1 MRDTVMNEKY
11 FREYILEETG
21 RIKNF
26 QNKLENNEVRE
37 DRIYSVKRKIDA
49 IQFELLIARYSSGE
63 DIEKLENDF
72 IQLLNDMPLYWNGNS
87 GYIDMLW
94 MMALAIL
101 FDVSREKFGILSDLV
116 TQYNRKDALLEFF
129 VNYKMHGSIE

>member
-1 MRDTVMNEKY
+1 MNEKY

-49 IQFELLIARYSSGE
+49 IQFELLIARYSAGE

-72 IQLLNDMPLYWNGNS
+72 MQLLNDMPLYWNGNS
-87 GYIDMLW
+87 SYIDMLW
-94 MMALAIL
+94 MICLL
-101 FDVSREKFGILSDLV
+101 YTSDAA
-116 TQYNRKDALLEFF
+116 DD
-129 VNYKMHGSIE
+129 

>member
-37 DRIYSVKRKIDA
+37 DRIYSVKR
-49 IQFELLIARYSSGE
+49 
-63 DIEKLENDF
+63 
-72 IQLLNDMPLYWNGNS
+72 
-87 GYIDMLW
+87 
-94 MMALAIL
+94 
-101 FDVSREKFGILSDLV
+101 
-116 TQYNRKDALLEFF
+116 
-129 VNYKMHGSIE
+129 NYFLQRHNAK

>member
-1 MRDTVMNEKY
+1 MNEKY

-49 IQFELLIARYSSGE
+49 IQFELLIAS
-63 DIEKLENDF
+63 
-72 IQLLNDMPLYWNGNS
+72 
-87 GYIDMLW
+87 
-94 MMALAIL
+94 AI
-101 FDVSREKFGILSDLV
+101 I
-116 TQYNRKDALLEFF
+116 
-129 VNYKMHGSIE
+129 HSISI

>member
-1 MRDTVMNEKY
+1 KQTLRDTVMNEKY

-49 IQFELLIARYSSGE
+49 IQFELLIARY
-63 DIEKLENDF
+63 
-72 IQLLNDMPLYWNGNS
+72 
-87 GYIDMLW
+87 
-94 MMALAIL
+94 
-101 FDVSREKFGILSDLV
+101 
-116 TQYNRKDALLEFF
+116 
-129 VNYKMHGSIE
+129 

>member
-49 IQFELLIARYSSGE
+49 IQFELLMWWRRIR
-63 DIEKLENDF
+63 
-72 IQLLNDMPLYWNGNS
+72 
-87 GYIDMLW
+87 
-94 MMALAIL
+94 
-101 FDVSREKFGILSDLV
+101 
-116 TQYNRKDALLEFF
+116 
-129 VNYKMHGSIE
+129 